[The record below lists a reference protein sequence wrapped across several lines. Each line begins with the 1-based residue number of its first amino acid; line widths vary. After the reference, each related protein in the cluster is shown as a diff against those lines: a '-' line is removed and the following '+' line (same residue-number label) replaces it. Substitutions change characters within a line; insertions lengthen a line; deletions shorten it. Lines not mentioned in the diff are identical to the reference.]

1 MIIFLFHVIFLFQ
14 NDLPL
19 VLSTYDQNANAII
32 IFAKD
37 NRSDL
42 YAKSITS
49 LTKDPI
55 GLDERNIVIFEIFTT
70 GGIGPGGES
79 LTTEQVTSI
88 RQYYTIDSGDFSEIL
103 VSGSFKEIFRSDVP
117 IEIKEIFRNFDEVD

>member
-1 MIIFLFHVIFLFQ
+1 MIIFLFYVLFFFQ
-14 NDLPL
+14 SDLPL
-19 VLSTYDQNANAII
+19 VLSTYDQSANAII

-42 YAKSITS
+42 YEKSIS
-49 LTKDPI
+49 NLTKDPL

-79 LTTEQVTSI
+79 LTEEQVDSI
-88 RQYYTIDSGDFSEIL
+88 RQYYTINSGDFSEIL
-103 VSGSFKEIFRSDVP
+103 VSGGFKEIFRSEVP
-117 IEIKEIFRNFDEVD
+117 IEVKEIFRNFDQLD

>member
-14 NDLPL
+14 SDLPL
-19 VLSTYDQNANAII
+19 VLSTYDQNTNAII

-42 YAKSITS
+42 YEKSITS
-49 LTKDPI
+49 LTKDPL
-55 GLDERNIVIFEIFTT
+55 GLDERNIVIFEIFTS

-79 LTTEQVTSI
+79 LTEEQVDLI
-88 RQYYTIDSGDFSEIL
+88 RQYYMIDRGNFSEIL
-103 VSGSFKEIFRSDVP
+103 VSGGFKEIFRTEIP
-117 IEIKEIFRNFDEVD
+117 IEVKEIFKYFDAMD

>member
-1 MIIFLFHVIFLFQ
+1 MIIFLFHVIFPFQ

-19 VLSTYDQNANAII
+19 VLSTYDQNTNAII

-49 LTKDPI
+49 LTKDPL
-55 GLDERNIVIFEIFTT
+55 GLAERNIVIFEIFTT

-79 LTTEQVTSI
+79 LTEEQVTSI
-88 RQYYTIDSGDFSEIL
+88 RQYYIIDSGDFSEIL
-103 VSGSFKEIFRSDVP
+103 VSGDFTEIFRSDLP
-117 IEIKEIFRNFDEVD
+117 IEVKEIFRNFDGVD

>member
-1 MIIFLFHVIFLFQ
+1 MIIFLFHVLFFFQ
-14 NDLPL
+14 SDLPL
-19 VLSTYDQNANAII
+19 VLSTYDQSANAII

-42 YAKSITS
+42 YEKSISS
-49 LTKDPI
+49 LTKDPL

-79 LTTEQVTSI
+79 LSEEQVDSI
-88 RQYYTIDSGDFSEIL
+88 RQYYTINSGDFSEIL
-103 VSGSFKEIFRSDVP
+103 VSGGFKEIFRSEVP
-117 IEIKEIFRNFDEVD
+117 IEVKEIFRNFDQLD